1 MLVEGQIRS
10 QKLSVMG
17 ALAFKTAMSRRI
29 VPDFQNETGIHPE
42 IVWEPT
48 TVLMRRIAD
57 GERAD
62 VVIATD
68 DAIDEL
74 HRKGRV
80 GHHGHARIAGAVLGI
95 AVKSGVALPD
105 ISTASRFREVLLN
118 ARSVAYSRGGASG
131 IYFSDL
137 LKRLGI
143 ADAINARATVIA
155 AGFTAEKVAGGE
167 ADIAIQQISEL
178 LIVPGVDVVG
188 PFPEK
193 YQVVTNFSAAIFS
206 DAANPDAA
214 TRFIAAMQSAAAKE
228 AYQTSG
234 LLPRFQPAFI

>member
-1 MLVEGQIRS
+1 MSVEGQTRS

-29 VPDFQNETGIHPE
+29 VPDFQNETGIYPE

-48 TVLMRRIAD
+48 TVLMRRIAE

-68 DAIDEL
+68 DAIDDL
-74 HRKGRV
+74 LQKGRV

-95 AVKSGVALPD
+95 AVKSGVTLPD

-188 PFPEK
+188 PFPEE

-206 DAANPDAA
+206 DAANSDAA